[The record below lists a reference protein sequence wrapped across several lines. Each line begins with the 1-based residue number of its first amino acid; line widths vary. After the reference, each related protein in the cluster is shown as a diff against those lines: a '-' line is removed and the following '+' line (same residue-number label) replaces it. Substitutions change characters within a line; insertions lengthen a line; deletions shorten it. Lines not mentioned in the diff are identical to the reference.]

1 MHTLLRW
8 GDRLTR
14 TAAERLGDL
23 TTSVDA
29 ERATGH
35 SFFAQRERKFYIV
48 PQSKVLS
55 SKWQERYKLR
65 NTGGMVWNPHKVN
78 SVPADDDTAVEW
90 RYDPLRKVIEAGDS
104 LCRTAKVT
112 QTMHQTEKAMRG
124 WAHGEEEEV
133 EFEVVAVAS
142 CGADMDGEIEQHPR
156 GKKRPASCCCCS
168 CSCCVND
175 KSRA

>member
-1 MHTLLRW
+1 VVIHVHTLLRW

-35 SFFAQRERKFYIV
+35 SFFAEGE
-48 PQSKVLS
+48 VLS

-78 SVPADDDTAVEW
+78 SVPADDDTGVEW

-112 QTMHQTEKAMRG
+112 QTMHQTEEAMRG
-124 WAHGEEEEV
+124 WAHGEEKEV
-133 EFEVVAVAS
+133 EF
-142 CGADMDGEIEQHPR
+142 
-156 GKKRPASCCCCS
+156 
-168 CSCCVND
+168 
-175 KSRA
+175 